1 MDRKQLDELVAA
13 QNEARK
19 PLARI
24 QRVSETEFLINDH
37 KYELDTNHT
46 DGFDFDEFVRRY
58 NPALSQYDYI
68 VGDWGYGKL
77 RLRGFFNDDR
87 TETPGPFI
95 TALNDYILEDVNFG
109 AAYFVVHNLEARP
122 IIRKTRSS
130 RGKHRNNRNRNSRG
144 RNNNHR
150 NHRNHAFEEKK
161 VAATRPPIDKRQNMV
176 VKTEKT
182 SDKHHFIIRESKN

>member
-1 MDRKQLDELVAA
+1 MDRKTLDELVAK
-13 QNEARK
+13 QDENRK

-24 QRVSETEFLINDH
+24 NRVSETEFLINDH

-58 NPALSQYDYI
+58 NPAFSQYDYI

-87 TETPGPFI
+87 TETSGPFI
-95 TALNDYILEDVNFG
+95 SALNDWILEDVNFG

-122 IIRKTRSS
+122 VIRKS
-130 RGKHRNNRNRNSRG
+130 RNNRGNYRSNRSHNSRN
-144 RNNNHR
+144 RSNHR

-161 VAATRPPIDKRQNMV
+161 VTAHKPVEKRHNMV
-176 VKTEKT
+176 VKTEEK
-182 SDKHHFIIRESKN
+182 SKKHHFIIRESKK

>member
-1 MDRKQLDELVAA
+1 MDRKTLDELVAEQDA
-13 QNEARK
+13 KRK

-24 QRVSETEFLINDH
+24 TRVSETEFLINDH
-37 KYELDTNHT
+37 KYELGTDHT

-87 TETPGPFI
+87 TETSGPFI
-95 TALNDYILEDVNFG
+95 SALNDYILEDVNFG

-122 IIRKTRSS
+122 VVRKS
-130 RGKHRNNRNRNSRG
+130 RNNHSSHRSNRSHNSRNRS
-144 RNNNHR
+144 NHR
-150 NHRNHAFEEKK
+150 NHRSHAFEEKK
-161 VAATRPPIDKRQNMV
+161 VANRKPSIEKRKNVV
-176 VKTEKT
+176 VKTEEK
-182 SDKHHFIIRESKN
+182 SDKHHFIIRETET